1 MPARVLTNG
10 MSRILKSRHLALSLA
25 MWLAACDSGSD
36 RAGANNSPDNA
47 AGTAG
52 VANGAGGTA
61 GRTSDDSGAA
71 GRSSDDG
78 GTAGGS
84 SDGGGTAGEAGS
96 DIEVDD
102 RPLPSGPPASTGTP
116 NVPEFERAFPEQTR
130 APGMTTQTPFDV
142 LEIAK
147 GFKNPWA
154 IAFLPDARMLVTEKA
169 TGSLYIVTAEGTKS
183 PAVAGLPEV
192 DARGQGGLLDVE
204 VGPDY
209 ASSGLI
215 YWTYYEPR
223 QGGNGL
229 AVARAKLDAGANP
242 SVSELQ
248 IIFRM
253 MPTLDS
259 TLHAGGRLVFAP
271 DGKLFITLGER
282 SILEGRMQ
290 AQKLD
295 SHFGKIVRIEPDG
308 SVPSD
313 NPYVGT
319 PYAKPE
325 IWSIGHRN
333 VLAATLD
340 RSGRLWEVEMGPK
353 GGDELN
359 LIQPGKDYGWPSI
372 GYGEEY
378 SGAVLHQSTQA
389 SGMEQPVYYWDPVIS
404 PSGMTVYSGR
414 LFPEWRGDFFI
425 GGLSSTNLVRLMVRN
440 DQVVGEER
448 LLKDRAE
455 RIREVVQGP
464 EGALY
469 LLTDD
474 TNGKLLKIVP
484 KD

>member
-1 MPARVLTNG
+1 
-10 MSRILKSRHLALSLA
+10 MSESLKRNILALSFA
-25 MWLAACDSGSD
+25 VSFAACEGGSKD
-36 RAGANNSPDNA
+36 RVDAATAPDNEAGGAA
-47 AGTAG
+47 AGS
-52 VANGAGGTA
+52 NTA
-61 GRTSDDSGAA
+61 GRSAGGASDGAA
-71 GRSSDDG
+71 GSPAV
-78 GTAGGS
+78 AGS
-84 SDGGGTAGEAGS
+84 EAG
-96 DIEVDD
+96 VDN

-116 NVPEFERAFPEQTR
+116 NVPEFEPAFPEQTR

-142 LEIAK
+142 VVVAA
-147 GFKNPWA
+147 GFNLPWA

-169 TGSLYIVTAEGTKS
+169 TGKLYIVTAQGMKS
-183 PAVAGLPEV
+183 PAVSGLPEV

-209 ASSGLI
+209 ATSGLI

-229 AVARAKLDAGANP
+229 AVARAKLDDGANP
-242 SVSELQ
+242 SVSNVQL
-248 IIFRM
+248 IFRM
-253 MPTLDS
+253 MPTLES

-271 DGKLFITLGER
+271 DGKLFVTLGER

-313 NPYVGT
+313 NPYLGMQN
-319 PYAKPE
+319 AKPE

-359 LIQPGKDYGWPSI
+359 LVQRAKDYGWPTI

-378 SGAVLHQSTQA
+378 SGSAIHQNTQL
-389 SGMEQPVYYWDPVIS
+389 SGMEQPVYYWDPVVS

-425 GGLSSTNLVRLMVRN
+425 GGLSSTNLIRLMVRN
-440 DQVVGEER
+440 DKVVGEER
-448 LLKDRAE
+448 LLKDRGA
-455 RIREVVQGP
+455 RIREVVEGP

-474 TNGKLLKIVP
+474 ANGQLLKLVP
-484 KD
+484 KL